1 MRTYETIHTSDT
13 NDDLESANYCPD
25 DKHFEDRERCNG
37 HFHKKLDCDIVEKFD
52 ATAKMS
58 I

>member
-25 DKHFEDRERCNG
+25 DKHFEDGEKCNG
-37 HFHKKLDCDIVEKFD
+37 RFRKKLDIVEKFD